1 MSKSTTL
8 LEPQLIAALYVE
20 TNGCYFNQAGVDPWD
35 INRDARLYNGPDA
48 VVAHPPCQR
57 WGRFSEGSMT
67 KKTEKTGDD
76 GGCFEAALASLWK
89 WGGVLEHPAHSKAW
103 PVFGIPTPPK
113 VGWLQVA
120 PTMWTCEVEQGHYGH
135 PARKK
140 TWLLAVSFEKP
151 RDLIWGPC
159 EQRLPAKRL
168 AERGYESA
176 RRCGII
182 ANMCSKHRQRTP
194 PEFRDLLLT
203 LASYC
208 NQKQATA

>member
-1 MSKSTTL
+1 MN
-8 LEPQLIAALYVE
+8 EPSLVQAKVWDRVKKEQRVVEEKAKLI
-20 TNGCYFNQAGVDPWD
+20 
-35 INRDARLYNGPDA
+35 
-48 VVAHPPCQR
+48 AHPPCQR

-76 GGCFEAALASLWK
+76 GGCFEAALRALTLF
-89 WGGVLEHPAHSKAW
+89 GGVLEHPAHSKAW
-103 PVFGIPTPPK
+103 DHFGIPKPGKT
-113 VGWLQVA
+113 GWSKAGPNLWV
-120 PTMWTCEVEQGHYGH
+120 CEVEQGHYGH

-140 TWLLAVSFEKP
+140 TWILACGP
-151 RDLIWGPC
+151 RPQAAGLIWGPC

-194 PEFRDLLLT
+194 PEFRDLLLSIAT
-203 LASYC
+203 NC
-208 NQKQATA
+208 NQSQATA